1 VPDIDIQ
8 PLTQLSAE
16 DFKRIAVG
24 YTSTEMYRPTRTES
38 DGQIVF
44 TLERVKRSEP
54 YVKRWPFTE
63 ANYATCINCLPQ
75 GVSVGAATDG
85 KLVGIAVAE
94 LREWGKSIN
103 VWEFHVDEA
112 HHRQGI
118 GKRLIQGLVDRA
130 RAIGLRQIVCEAQST
145 NVPVFDFY
153 RRQGF
158 KMEGI
163 DLTFYDH
170 DESCAEEFAVFMKR
184 VVT

>member
-1 VPDIDIQ
+1 MPDIDIQ
-8 PLTQLSAE
+8 PLTELSTE

-38 DGQIVF
+38 DSQIVF

-63 ANYATCINCLPQ
+63 ANYTTCINYLAR
-75 GVSVGAATDG
+75 GVSVGASIDG

-94 LREWGKSIN
+94 LREWDKSIN
-103 VWEFHVDEA
+103 VWEIHVEET
-112 HHRQGI
+112 HHRQGV
-118 GKRLIQGLVDRA
+118 GRRLIQGLIDRA
-130 RAIGLRQIVCEAQST
+130 RVKGLRQIVCEAQST
-145 NVPVFDFY
+145 NTDVIDFY
-153 RRQGF
+153 HRVGF

-170 DESCAEEFAVFMKR
+170 DESCKEEFAVFMKR